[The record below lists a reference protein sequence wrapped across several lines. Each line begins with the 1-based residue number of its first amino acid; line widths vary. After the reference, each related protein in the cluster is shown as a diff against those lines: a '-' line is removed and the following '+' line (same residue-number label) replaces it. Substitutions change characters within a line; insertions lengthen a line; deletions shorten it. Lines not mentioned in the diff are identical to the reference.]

1 MSTEQRYDVV
11 CIGNYTKDTI
21 IKPEGVTYVDGGA
34 VNYAAHAAVRLGL
47 NVAVVTRL
55 AKEDQR
61 VIDKFTAAGIDCYPT
76 FTPSSTLMQLEYPT
90 SNPDIRTLTVT
101 DTAGTITPEDISGLN
116 GMKSAVIGTSFRGE
130 VGIDVI
136 KALSEKDVVLA
147 ADAQGFVRVLVDQ
160 ELKKED
166 WPDMEETLAFLD
178 VLKADAVEAE
188 CLTGEADMLKP
199 RRHLPGSGPKEIVLT
214 HKDGLLIY
222 VDGEFFPNKFYP
234 KQLNGRSGRGD
245 TCLGAYMAMRISK
258 PPKEAGIWAAALASL
273 KMEQEGPFNRTFG
286 EIEELI
292 HSKYNGSSPG

>member
-1 MSTEQRYDVV
+1 
-11 CIGNYTKDTI
+11 
-21 IKPEGVTYVDGGA
+21 
-34 VNYAAHAAVRLGL
+34 
-47 NVAVVTRL
+47 
-55 AKEDQR
+55 
-61 VIDKFTAAGIDCYPT
+61 
-76 FTPSSTLMQLEYPT
+76 
-90 SNPDIRTLTVT
+90 
-101 DTAGTITPEDISGLN
+101 
-116 GMKSAVIGTSFRGE
+116 MKSAVIGTSFRGE

-136 KALSEKDVVLA
+136 KALSEKDVLLA

-188 CLTGEADMLKP
+188 CLTGEADRFQP
-199 RRHLPGSGPKEIVLT
+199 RRHLPGMGPKEIVLT

-222 VDGEFFPNKFYP
+222 ADGEFFPINFTP
-234 KQLNGRSGRGD
+234 SSSTDAAAAATPAWEPIWRCGSQN
-245 TCLGAYMAMRISK
+245 
-258 PPKEAGIWAAALASL
+258 PPKREGIWAAALASL